1 MIEKI
6 KINNQIVEPDS
17 DGIADVGL
25 VLTEHQSLDGLIRKN
40 RVIVLT
46 TTAWESIKDNPDPD
60 TFYFI
65 IEN

>member
-25 VLTEHQSLDGLIRKN
+25 VLTEH
-40 RVIVLT
+40 
-46 TTAWESIKDNPDPD
+46 
-60 TFYFI
+60 
-65 IEN
+65 